1 MNEEVKFIRGND
13 RINQLTQR
21 PDIAEGV
28 SRIRA
33 EMDEA
38 DRTYAM
44 GLAASPRN
52 QSTRSSTPPAGPPA
66 RPGPAPRAGPS
77 PLAR

>member
-1 MNEEVKFIRGND
+1 MRFIRGND
-13 RINQLTQR
+13 RIDRLAQR
-21 PDIAEGV
+21 PDIVEGV

-44 GLAASPRN
+44 G
-52 QSTRSSTPPAGPPA
+52 QWK
-66 RPGPAPRAGPS
+66 RATEHEEKP
-77 PLAR
+77 